1 MLVERIDGPLF
12 ASLLRQALDWLEKYR
27 EEIDRLNVFPVP
39 DGDTGSNMCATLA
52 AAVAAIGQPPPSA
65 IGEVATRAAEGAL
78 LGARGNSGVIL
89 SQVIRG
95 FAQALAGKET
105 ATVEDIARALDLG
118 ARLAYQTVDRPTE
131 GTILTVVREAAK
143 EAEEVAQRS
152 RNLLRL
158 LVGSLRAAAATV
170 AETPKLLPL
179 LQEAGVV
186 DAGGRGF
193 AAILEGMRRGIG
205 ASSSSFSLPAKE
217 FPRPASGRLSSTYC
231 TEFVLRGE
239 KLDAEEL
246 KRVLAPLGES
256 LLVVGDQQLLKVHIH
271 TDHPG
276 LVLEEALKRGSLYDI
291 KIDNMRQ
298 QVEKR
303 TKTGVVAVVQG
314 DGFATLFRQLGA
326 VLVEGGATMNP
337 SANDLVKAISATEA
351 AGVLLLPNHP
361 NVVLTAELAKE
372 LADREVRVI
381 PTASQPQGLRALLA
395 FDQNKDLEE
404 NYRNMQEAAGGTI
417 TACITQAVRSTRL
430 EGREIRE
437 GDFLAL
443 EQDKLLAVGSELE
456 GVVLKAVT
464 LLADGREIL
473 TLFWGKDLQREEVE
487 ALASRLA
494 ATFPQL
500 EIEIQYGG
508 QPHYPLLLLLE

>member
-12 ASLLRQALDWLEKYR
+12 ASLLRQALAWLERHR

-65 IGEVATRAAEGAL
+65 IGEVAGRAAEGAL

-89 SQVIRG
+89 SQVMRG

-105 ATVEDIARALDLG
+105 ATVGDIAQALDLG
-118 ARLAYQTVDRPTE
+118 ARLAYQAVDRPAE
-131 GTILTVVREAAK
+131 GTILTVVREAAR

-158 LVGSLRAAAATV
+158 LVGSLRVAAATV

-179 LQEAGVV
+179 LREAGVV

-193 AAILEGMRRGIG
+193 AAILEGMRRGVE
-205 ASSSSFSLPAKE
+205 APSSPIPSPERKFPSLAG
-217 FPRPASGRLSSTYC
+217 SHLSSTYC

-246 KRVLAPLGES
+246 KRALAPLGES
-256 LLVVGDQQLLKVHIH
+256 LLVVGDQRLLKVHIH

-276 LVLEEALKRGSLYDI
+276 LVLEEALRRGSLHDI

-298 QVEKR
+298 QVGER
-303 TKTGVVAVVQG
+303 ARTGVVAVVQG
-314 DGFATLFRQLGA
+314 EGFATLFRQLGA
-326 VLVEGGATMNP
+326 TLVEGGATMNP
-337 SANDLVKAISATEA
+337 SAEDLVKAILAVEA
-351 AGVLLLPNHP
+351 ESILLLPNHP
-361 NVVLTAELAKE
+361 NIVLTAELARE
-372 LADREVRVI
+372 LVDREVRVI
-381 PTASQPQGLRALLA
+381 PTTSQPQGLRALLA
-395 FDQNKDLEE
+395 FDQNKDLGD
-404 NYRNMQEAAGGTI
+404 NYRNMEEAASRVT
-417 TACITQAVRSTRL
+417 TACITRAVRSTRL
-430 EGREIRE
+430 EGKEIRE

-443 EQDKLLAVGSELE
+443 EQDRLLAVGPELE
-456 GVVLKAVT
+456 GVVLKTVT
-464 LLADGREIL
+464 LLAEGREIL
-473 TLFWGKDLQREEVE
+473 TLFWGKELCREEAEV
-487 ALASRLA
+487 LASRLA

-500 EIEIQYGG
+500 EIEVQYGG
-508 QPHYPLLLLLE
+508 QPYYPLLLLFE